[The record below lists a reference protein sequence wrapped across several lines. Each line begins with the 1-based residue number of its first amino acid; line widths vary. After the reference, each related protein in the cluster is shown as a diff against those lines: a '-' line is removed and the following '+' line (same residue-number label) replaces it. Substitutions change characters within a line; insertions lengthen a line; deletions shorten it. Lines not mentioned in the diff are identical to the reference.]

1 MKDKNFNI
9 SGPKIRV
16 LVAPLDWGL
25 GHTTRCIP
33 IISELLKQDCEVLIG
48 AEGHSKALLEQE
60 FPQLTFLALKGYNML
75 YSRNQFWL
83 PLKLLLQFPKLI
95 SRIYYE
101 KRWLK
106 KTIQLNRIDLVIS
119 DNRMGLN
126 DPAVPCIY
134 MTHQLTIKTGNRL
147 TEWIAQRI
155 HYHFINQFNYCWV
168 PDMAGTNNLAGALSH
183 PVFLPKIPLQYIGP
197 LSRFEK
203 ISTEKKYDLAVI
215 LSGPEPQRT
224 IFENIILKE
233 LDNYKGE
240 CLLVRGLPSGAEI
253 CKCKNELVEIH
264 NHLSSTAL
272 NNAIQQSACVIGRAG
287 YSTVMDLV
295 KLQQKAILI
304 PTPGQTEQTYLAS
317 SLMQKGIFYCIDQHE
332 FSLHECLGKLA
343 DFSSDQLTINLDVYK
358 AVIENFILN
367 LSLASAE

>member
-9 SGPKIRV
+9 SDPKIRV

-60 FPQLTFLALKGYNML
+60 FPQLTFLALKGYDML
-75 YSRNQFWL
+75 YSRSRFWL

-106 KTIQLNRIDLVIS
+106 KTIQTNGINLVIS
-119 DNRMGLN
+119 DNRMGLH
-126 DPAVPCIY
+126 DPLVPCIY
-134 MTHQLTIKTGNRL
+134 ITHQLKIKTGNRL
-147 TEWIAQRI
+147 TERIAQSI
-155 HYHFINQFNYCWV
+155 HYHFINKFSACWV
-168 PDMAGTNNLAGALSH
+168 PDIAGENNLAGDLSH
-183 PVFLPKIPLQYIGP
+183 PVVLPKIPLLYIGP
-197 LSRFEK
+197 LSRFKK
-203 ISTEKKYDLAVI
+203 ISVEKKYDIAVI

-224 IFENIILKE
+224 VFENIIIKE
-233 LDNYKGE
+233 LQKYKGF
-240 CLLVRGLPSGAEI
+240 CLLVRGLPAGVQI
-253 CKCKNELVEIH
+253 CKCENEQVEIH

-272 NNAIQQSACVIGRAG
+272 NNAIQQSACVIGRSG

-295 KLQQKAILI
+295 KLQQKAILV
-304 PTPGQTEQTYLAS
+304 PTPGQTEQVYLAAY
-317 SLMQKGIFYCIDQHE
+317 LMQKKIFYCINQHE
-332 FSLHECLGKLA
+332 FSLQESLVKLA
-343 DFSSDQLTINLDVYK
+343 DFSSTQLTISQDEYK
-358 AVIENFILN
+358 VIIENFISS
-367 LSLASAE
+367 LSLVSAE